1 MVVAGVTADEG
12 VEEDED
18 VGPGE
23 VFAPV
28 AGVAPQHPHH
38 PVPLH
43 TDTITDTSP
52 LLLETVGDSAH
63 FCNVQKR
70 AQLHGHAAGPRV
82 SAFNIV
88 TKRPCPFESRPV
100 VGSGEYG
107 TSS

>member
-1 MVVAGVTADEG
+1 MVVAGVEADEG

-43 TDTITDTSP
+43 AATITDTSP
-52 LLLETVGDSAH
+52 
-63 FCNVQKR
+63 
-70 AQLHGHAAGPRV
+70 
-82 SAFNIV
+82 
-88 TKRPCPFESRPV
+88 
-100 VGSGEYG
+100 
-107 TSS
+107 SS